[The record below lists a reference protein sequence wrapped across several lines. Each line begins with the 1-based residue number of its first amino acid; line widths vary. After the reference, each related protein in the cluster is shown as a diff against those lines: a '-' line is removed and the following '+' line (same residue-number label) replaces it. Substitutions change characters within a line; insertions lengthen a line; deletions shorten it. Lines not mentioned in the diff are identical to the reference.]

1 MTEQC
6 RATTGNPIPA
16 THVRGSRPI
25 DAVFATSGV
34 VCKNATILQKYG
46 GVGDHRCFVIDFCT
60 KSMLGSVFP
69 RVCPPAARKLHCDCE
84 RIRQNYCDVLNELT
98 DRHQMFQKLNEITS
112 LADAMSSSEF
122 LLLMNK
128 WDDELRD
135 YMLAAEDQCH
145 RYCMNQI

>member
-1 MTEQC
+1 MCGDFNENAHTGRIANRLKQDDLFMTEQC
-6 RATTGNPIPA
+6 LATTGNPIPA

-84 RIRQNYCDVLNELT
+84 RIRQNYCDMLNELT
-98 DRHQMFQKLNEITS
+98 DR
-112 LADAMSSSEF
+112 
-122 LLLMNK
+122 
-128 WDDELRD
+128 R
-135 YMLAAEDQCH
+135 
-145 RYCMNQI
+145 